1 MAPQSRTL
9 AFINLAHLLDHL
21 LMLVFPTAVLGMGPA
36 FGLDFAEL
44 LPLATGGFIAFGAGS
59 LPAGWLADRW
69 NRRDMLAVFFLGSGL
84 AAILTGLVQS
94 PWQLAGALTLLGL
107 FAAIYHPVGTALL
120 VDTAPHLGRA
130 IGLNGVWGNVG
141 VAGAALLTGTMVE
154 LAGWRA
160 AFILPGLAAIAA
172 GLAFLL
178 LVPRQP
184 AAGRPERGPSAAAA
198 AAPSRSAVRRAFA
211 ILALTTLAG
220 GVAFSA
226 TTVSMPKLF
235 QERLSDLVA
244 SPATLGLIVAAV
256 FLFGAV
262 SQLIVGRWIDRLSLR
277 AVFLPLALVQ
287 APCLL
292 ASAFAQGW
300 LLLLPAAGLMFG
312 LFGQV
317 TVNDAL
323 VARYASA
330 GWRGRIYALR
340 YLLSFTASASALPLV
355 AWLHGGA
362 GGFAATFQVLALFG
376 LAVLAA
382 ALFLP
387 GASRAAAPQPA
398 V

>member
-120 VDTAPHLGRA
+120 VDTAPRLGRA

-184 AAGRPERGPSAAAA
+184 AA
-198 AAPSRSAVRRAFA
+198 RRA
-211 ILALTTLAG
+211 
-220 GVAFSA
+220 V
-226 TTVSMPKLF
+226 
-235 QERLSDLVA
+235 
-244 SPATLGLIVAAV
+244 
-256 FLFGAV
+256 
-262 SQLIVGRWIDRLSLR
+262 LR
-277 AVFLPLALVQ
+277 
-287 APCLL
+287 
-292 ASAFAQGW
+292 
-300 LLLLPAAGLMFG
+300 
-312 LFGQV
+312 
-317 TVNDAL
+317 
-323 VARYASA
+323 
-330 GWRGRIYALR
+330 
-340 YLLSFTASASALPLV
+340 
-355 AWLHGGA
+355 
-362 GGFAATFQVLALFG
+362 
-376 LAVLAA
+376 
-382 ALFLP
+382 P
-387 GASRAAAPQPA
+387 GAESGNQ
-398 V
+398 